1 MLSTPHTQRRQPP
14 KKQRTTPERSLELQE
29 ILQGLRLV
37 LEMEPDHIDGAI
49 DLLDEA
55 IDIDQRRSTYESLR
69 KSKGLSE

>member
-1 MLSTPHTQRRQPP
+1 MISTPHTHRRQQPRKRSNP
-14 KKQRTTPERSLELQE
+14 QRTLELQE

-55 IDIDQRRSTYESLR
+55 IDSDQRRTKSYSLR
-69 KSKGLSE
+69 RSQSLSPE